1 MISDEDKNRVRAAT
15 DLVDLVQETVPLKPR
30 GQDLWGCCPFH
41 GEKTPS
47 CQFIPATQGLQFI
60 GCGKGGGSLT

>member
-41 GEKTPS
+41 GEQTPS
-47 CQFIPATQGLQFI
+47 LQVLRATPVWRQG
-60 GCGKGGGSLT
+60 G

>member
-30 GQDLWGCCPFH
+30 GQDLWG
-41 GEKTPS
+41 S
-47 CQFIPATQGLQFI
+47 
-60 GCGKGGGSLT
+60 